1 MLLHFALVCT
11 LLHLMHTHT
20 LWHVECLMSWFYHV
34 LIFYV
39 FTCQFFINYSLNSVF
54 RVLIQNF
61 WFGTNLL
68 LIKFVVLC
76 VLSCFLILHDIAW
89 QCLPSR
95 NQLWKEVVAREK
107 NRWLILIA
115 SSLSQRRLDH
125 RQDFMMLKSLDHMPY
140 LKLMWTT
147 SRMPPCW

>member
-1 MLLHFALVCT
+1 M
-11 LLHLMHTHT
+11 MHTHT
-20 LWHVECLMSWFYHV
+20 HTHFDMLSVYCHDSIMFW
-34 LIFYV
+34 
-39 FTCQFFINYSLNSVF
+39 FFISSHVNFFRITISISVF
-54 RVLIQNF
+54 RVLIHNF

-76 VLSCFLILHDIAW
+76 VSSCFLILHDIAW

-115 SSLSQRRLDH
+115 SPLSQRRLDH